1 MLCFGIAIFWLGG
14 RNCVAK
20 NENGSYFPNT
30 LIQTLSWYFFQLVWV
45 ILDVLFDTPNISM
58 TFYLEIAIFCEN

>member
-30 LIQTLSWYFFQLVWV
+30 LIQTLSWYFFH
-45 ILDVLFDTPNISM
+45 VLFDTPNISM